1 MPRVDVTLNGRV
13 YTVAC
18 EDGQENRVRD
28 LARHV
33 DGKLRHVASRSAG
46 AASEPQLLA
55 LAALMV
61 ADELMDARAE
71 LAARKAAPA
80 SGGSPEDA
88 AVAGA
93 VDQLAQRIEAIA
105 ARLERS

>member
-13 YTVAC
+13 YSVAC
-18 EDGQENRVRD
+18 EDGQENRVRE

-33 DGKLRHVASRSAG
+33 DGKLRQVLARGAG
-46 AASEPQLLA
+46 GASEPQLLV

-61 ADELMDARAE
+61 ADELFDLRAE
-71 LAARKAAPA
+71 VAARP
-80 SGGSPEDA
+80 SGPGADDA
-88 AVAGA
+88 AVASA

-105 ARLERS
+105 ARIERS